1 MRNQINSLP
10 ALALLFVFM
19 MIEGCNSPYTS
30 KKRGYYEIELPAS
43 HTYRSFDRP
52 DFPYTFEYPVYA
64 NIVQDSTYF
73 DSTPE
78 NPYWINID
86 FERYNAR
93 IFLSYKSIGGKTLF
107 KRRNPDGTYSDS
119 SGVNVFDNLIS
130 DAFRLTAKNDVI
142 ASSIRD
148 SLFVTPNG
156 IPGMYFRVGGNA
168 ATARQ
173 FFVTDSVRHFLRGAL
188 YFESSPNA
196 DSLKPVVD
204 HFSTDMEHLIN
215 SFRWRGGRPVNI

>member
-1 MRNQINSLP
+1 MNAQIQSTKTLLILLIFILP
-10 ALALLFVFM
+10 AA
-19 MIEGCNSPYTS
+19 CNAPYTS
-30 KKRGYYEIELPAS
+30 KKRGYFEIELPAS
-43 HTYRSFDRP
+43 HTYRLFDDP
-52 DFPYTFEYPVYA
+52 GFPYTFEYPVYA
-64 NIVQDSTYF
+64 DILQDSTYF

-86 FERYNAR
+86 FEKYKAR
-93 IFLSYKSIGGKTLF
+93 IFLSYKKIGGKALF
-107 KRRNPDGTYSDS
+107 KRKAPDGSYRDS
-119 SGVNVFDNLIS
+119 AGVNVFDNLIS

-148 SLFVTPNG
+148 SFFITPKG

-173 FFVTDSVRHFLRGAL
+173 FFLTDSVSHFLRGAL

-204 HFSTDMEHLIN
+204 FLNTDLEYLIN
-215 SFRWRGGRPVNI
+215 SFRWKAD